1 MYVNHVPIMTSHCH
15 FSIHVDQFLSNRRLI
30 NFFTQS
36 RTEMPPEDILALQSA
51 LIKLA
56 LNVYPSETG
65 YVDQVLQNSFNI
77 FEEDK
82 CVVESSSFILIL
94 CP

>member
-1 MYVNHVPIMTSHCH
+1 
-15 FSIHVDQFLSNRRLI
+15 
-30 NFFTQS
+30 
-36 RTEMPPEDILALQSA
+36 MPPEDILALQSA

-82 CVVESSSFILIL
+82 CVIDIHCLLPLLQDKNFSGKVHTINLNLI
-94 CP
+94 

>member
-1 MYVNHVPIMTSHCH
+1 
-15 FSIHVDQFLSNRRLI
+15 
-30 NFFTQS
+30 
-36 RTEMPPEDILALQSA
+36 MPPEDILALQSA

-56 LNVYPSETG
+56 LNVYPTETG

-82 CVVESSSFILIL
+82 YVFS
-94 CP
+94 

>member
-1 MYVNHVPIMTSHCH
+1 
-15 FSIHVDQFLSNRRLI
+15 
-30 NFFTQS
+30 
-36 RTEMPPEDILALQSA
+36 MPPEDILALQSA

-82 CVVESSSFILIL
+82 YVADEKFFFFSLLYFLDITE
-94 CP
+94 

>member
-1 MYVNHVPIMTSHCH
+1 
-15 FSIHVDQFLSNRRLI
+15 
-30 NFFTQS
+30 
-36 RTEMPPEDILALQSA
+36 MPPEDILALQSA

-56 LNVYPSETG
+56 LNVYPTETG

-82 CVVESSSFILIL
+82 YVKTILGR
-94 CP
+94 